1 MLTSMTKHEID
12 PFRGGPTMTV
22 RETARLL
29 RLPTHVVA
37 AAVMTGRLPRRRRGL
52 RLVVPRQELMTSFG
66 APLTERQDRGRDR

>member
-1 MLTSMTKHEID
+1 
-12 PFRGGPTMTV
+12 MTV

-37 AAVMTGRLPRRRRGL
+37 AAIVTGRLPRRRRGL

-66 APLTERQDRGRDR
+66 APFTETQGRGRDR